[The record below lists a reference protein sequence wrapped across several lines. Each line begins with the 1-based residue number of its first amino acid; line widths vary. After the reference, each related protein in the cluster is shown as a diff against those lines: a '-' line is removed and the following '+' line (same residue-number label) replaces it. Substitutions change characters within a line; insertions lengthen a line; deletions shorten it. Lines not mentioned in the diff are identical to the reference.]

1 VTRANVRRRAF
12 YRAELAKAVTPR
24 QRLVAA
30 WRWLLAETV
39 KQGDAGRVQV
49 AARLESIAAEM
60 NGADQ

>member
-1 VTRANVRRRAF
+1 MTRANARRRDF
-12 YRAELAKAVTPR
+12 YRAGIAAARTPR

-30 WRWLLAETV
+30 WRWLLAEAV
-39 KQGDAGRVQV
+39 KQGDAGRTAV

>member
-1 VTRANVRRRAF
+1 MTSANVKRSAF
-12 YRAELAKAVTPR
+12 YRAGLERAATPR
-24 QRLVAA
+24 QRLNAA

-39 KQGDAGRVQV
+39 KQGDAGRAAV